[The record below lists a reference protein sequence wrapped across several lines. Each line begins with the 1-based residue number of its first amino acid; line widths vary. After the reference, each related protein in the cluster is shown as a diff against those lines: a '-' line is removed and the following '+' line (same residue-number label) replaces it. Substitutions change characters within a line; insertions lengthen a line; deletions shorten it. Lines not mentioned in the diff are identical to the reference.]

1 VTTST
6 TATSGKYKSSEII
19 ESDEDEDEDED
30 GEGEGEEEVDFAT
43 MLGAEMADGEDI
55 GVEAPVYD
63 DVDDDDEE
71 EEEEDDDDA
80 LGGAKLVVDAHTE
93 WI

>member
-19 ESDEDEDEDED
+19 ESDEDEDED

-43 MLGAEMADGEDI
+43 MLGAEMADDEDV
-55 GVEAPVYD
+55 GVEAAVYME
-63 DVDDDDEE
+63 DDDDEE

>member
-19 ESDEDEDEDED
+19 ESDEDVDED

-43 MLGAEMADGEDI
+43 MLGAEMADAEDI
-55 GVEAPVYD
+55 GVEAAVYME
-63 DVDDDDEE
+63 DDDDEE